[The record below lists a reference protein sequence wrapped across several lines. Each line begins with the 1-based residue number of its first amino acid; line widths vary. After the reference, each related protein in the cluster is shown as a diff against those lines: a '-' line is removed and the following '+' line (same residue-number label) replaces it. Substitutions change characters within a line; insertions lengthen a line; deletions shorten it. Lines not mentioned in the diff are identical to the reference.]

1 MRILQIGKKQILLL
15 CLGLILVV
23 AITIVQPGLILG
35 LAVGFG
41 AGAFCY
47 KRYPEKFIFKRESK
61 DKARIR
67 ELEEKIA
74 QLEMEAP

>member
-1 MRILQIGKKQILLL
+1 MKVLQIGKKQLLLL
-15 CLGLILVV
+15 CLGLVLVV
-23 AITIVQPGLILG
+23 AVAIVEPGVLLG

-47 KRYPEKFIFKRESK
+47 KRYPEKFRFRKENP

-67 ELEEKIA
+67 ELEEKIQ
-74 QLEMEAP
+74 QLEMEAA